1 MLDSYLDQGFLESI
15 QLTVTPPN
23 PIKPTSS
30 GSLERKL
37 RQVQLLGDRMSMEI
51 KQAQKDT
58 ELLVNEATTQLNSQK
73 EKALVALE
81 EQVNTL
87 SEQIKNKLLSSQLKA

>member
-51 KQAQKDT
+51 D
-58 ELLVNEATTQLNSQK
+58 
-73 EKALVALE
+73 
-81 EQVNTL
+81 
-87 SEQIKNKLLSSQLKA
+87 